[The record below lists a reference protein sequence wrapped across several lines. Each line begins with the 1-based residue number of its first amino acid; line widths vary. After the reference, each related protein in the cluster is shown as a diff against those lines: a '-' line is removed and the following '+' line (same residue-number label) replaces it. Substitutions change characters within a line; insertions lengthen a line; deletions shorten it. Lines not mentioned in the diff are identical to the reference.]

1 VIVSELQEVIN
12 AWLVIYSHVQE
23 IDLVLPIVL
32 LVAEILGA
40 LSVR

>member
-12 AWLVIYSHVQE
+12 ALLVIYNHVQE

-32 LVAEILGA
+32 LVTKVLGA